1 MKLDSTKSVWTARG
15 IGWIIALLVS
25 CGVISGST
33 FMLGPTL
40 SAIPGLSDKITV
52 AVYCPG
58 AVSNSVE
65 EGAST
70 QTTTSPTG
78 TYGHTVEIT
87 CTFADG
93 STKVISNEQVAV
105 SSIGGMFGLGALIGI
120 GISIPIM
127 LIPFFLFRKRKE
139 SHRPENKFTSG

>member
-1 MKLDSTKSVWTARG
+1 MRG
-15 IGWIIALLVS
+15 VGWLIALIVA
-25 CGVISGST
+25 CGVIFGST
-33 FMLGPTL
+33 FMLGPAL

-58 AVSNSVE
+58 AVANSVE

-93 STKVISNEQVAV
+93 STKIISNEQVAF
-105 SSIGGMFGLGALIGI
+105 SSIGGMFGLGALG
-120 GISIPIM
+120 GLCLSVPIM
-127 LIPFFLFRKRKE
+127 LIPLFLFRKKKE
-139 SHRPENKFTSG
+139 EA

>member
-1 MKLDSTKSVWTARG
+1 MKLNSTKSVWTARG
-15 IGWIIALLVS
+15 IGWLIAGMVA
-25 CGVISGST
+25 CGVIFGST

-40 SAIPGLSDKITV
+40 FAIPGLSDKITV

-58 AVSNSVE
+58 AVANSVE

-70 QTTTSPTG
+70 QTTTSPSG

-93 STKVISNEQVAV
+93 STKIIPNEQVAL
-105 SSIGGMFGLGALIGI
+105 SSVGEMFGLGALAGI
-120 GISIPIM
+120 CILVPIM
-127 LIPFFLFRKRKE
+127 LVPFFLFRKKKE
-139 SHRPENKFTSG
+139 QD

>member
-1 MKLDSTKSVWTARG
+1 MKLESTKSVWTARG
-15 IGWIIALLVS
+15 IGWLIALVVA
-25 CGVISGST
+25 CGVIFGST

-40 SAIPGLSDKITV
+40 FAIPGLSDKITV

-58 AVSNSVE
+58 AVANSVAA
-65 EGAST
+65 GAST

-93 STKVISNEQVAV
+93 STKVVKNEQVAF
-105 SSIGGMFGLGALIGI
+105 SSIGGMFGLGALAGTC
-120 GISIPIM
+120 ISIPIM
-127 LIPFFLFRKRKE
+127 FVPFFLFRKKKDE
-139 SHRPENKFTSG
+139 A